1 MGFVERLDNG
11 MFSCRCV
18 CEGGNEKLGIFR
30 RSFGAINHS
39 KEWRRRLH
47 RALKLKI
54 LLLSQGHRRLL
65 CFNVLHVHRLL
76 QIHSHGSVHIDS

>member
-1 MGFVERLDNG
+1 MGLVERLDDG
-11 MFSCRCV
+11 MFFS
-18 CEGGNEKLGIFR
+18 CEGGNEKLGNFR

-47 RALKLKI
+47 RAPKLKI

-65 CFNVLHVHRLL
+65 CFNVPRVHRLL
-76 QIHSHGSVHIDS
+76 QIHSHGSAHIDS